1 LTFSDPFFTSLGD
14 HFPIIKP
21 IPESKGILM
30 NNKRVSSFI
39 AGLLTF
45 WKPSLGRRMTIA
57 FTVFGLLIGYLT
69 FITLTMTFTRDFVS
83 FSGRIME
90 ERLRAMTPPGGG
102 DRLMSL
108 VNVQREDIQDTIRVA
123 KNLFL
128 RLYTLSRFNLY
139 VQGGAGEKWRE
150 IYVDTDNVFR
160 TRDVDDSGLV
170 SELQRC
176 LYTKTI
182 LKAHDVFWGRQDT
195 ITFMS
200 DITRPGDRHRY
211 VLNLQVNR
219 LGIVTLFNR
228 NVYKIMAFGLLLLLV
243 SHLLG
248 HFFSAFLARPIISL
262 SREAEA
268 MAAGDFDRVFHTR
281 EKNEI
286 GALAEALNSLVARV
300 RTDIREREELL
311 LGTLLALTRSVDA
324 KSHWTAG
331 HSERV
336 TDYAAQLAVALHMD
350 EKTSKELKI
359 AAVLHDIG
367 KIAVPGRILDK
378 EGCLSEEEYDLAK
391 QHPQTGADIIA
402 DIPAYEGV
410 RPAILYHH
418 EHWDGGGYPEGLK
431 GEDIPFMARI
441 LTIADVYDAL
451 REDRPYRKGLGQNE
465 ILAYFEAETGK
476 IFDPELADVFIR
488 SMLSK
493 LWEDGQ

>member
-1 LTFSDPFFTSLGD
+1 MD
-14 HFPIIKP
+14 
-21 IPESKGILM
+21 
-30 NNKRVSSFI
+30 NNRVSGFI
-39 AGLLTF
+39 TGLLTF
-45 WKPSLGRRMTIA
+45 WKPSLGRHMTIA
-57 FTVFGLLIGYLT
+57 FTIFGLLIGYLT

-90 ERLRAMTPPGGG
+90 ERLRALTPPGGG

-108 VNVQREDIQDTIRVA
+108 VNVQREDIQDTVRIA
-123 KNLFL
+123 KHLFL

-150 IYVDTDNVFR
+150 IYVGTDNVFR
-160 TRDVDDSGLV
+160 TRNVDDPGLV

-182 LKAHDVFWGRQDT
+182 LKVHGVFWGKQDT

-211 VLNLQVNR
+211 ILDLQVNR
-219 LGIVTLFNR
+219 LGLISLFNR
-228 NVYKIMAFGLLLLLV
+228 NIYKIMAFGLLLLLV

-248 HFFSAFLARPIISL
+248 HLFSSFLARPIISL
-262 SREAEA
+262 AREAEA
-268 MAAGDFDRVFHTR
+268 MATGDFDRVFHTR

-286 GALAEALNSLVARV
+286 AVLAKALNSLVARV

-311 LGTLLALTRSVDA
+311 LGTLLALTRSIDA

-336 TDYAAQLAVALHMD
+336 TGYAERLAGALQLD
-350 EKTSKELKI
+350 EKTRKELKI

-378 EGCLSEEEYDLAK
+378 EGRLSAEEYGLVK
-391 QHPQTGADIIA
+391 EHPQTGADIIA

-410 RPAILYHH
+410 RPSILYHH
-418 EHWDGGGYPEGLK
+418 EHWDGGGYPGGLK
-431 GEDIPFMARI
+431 GEDIPFLARI

-451 REDRPYRKGLGQNE
+451 SEDRPYRKGLEREE
-465 ILAYFEAETGK
+465 IRNYFEAEKGK
-476 IFDPELADVFIR
+476 TFDPELADVFIQ
-488 SMLSK
+488 SLLSK
-493 LWEDGQ
+493 SGEDGE

>member
-1 LTFSDPFFTSLGD
+1 
-14 HFPIIKP
+14 
-21 IPESKGILM
+21 M
-30 NNKRVSSFI
+30 NSNRFLSFI

-57 FTVFGLLIGYLT
+57 FTIFGLLIGYLT
-69 FITLTMTFTRDFVS
+69 FIALTMTFTRDFVS

-108 VNVQREDIQDTIRVA
+108 VNVKREDIQDTIRIA
-123 KNLFL
+123 RNLFL
-128 RLYTLSRFNLY
+128 RLYTLSRYNLY
-139 VQGGAGEKWRE
+139 VQGGAGEKWQE
-150 IYVDTDNVFR
+150 IYVDTANVFR
-160 TRDVDDSGLV
+160 ARDVDDPGLV

-176 LYTKTI
+176 LYTKNI
-182 LKAHDVFWGRQDT
+182 LKGHGVFWGKEDT

-211 VLNLQVNR
+211 IINLQVNR
-219 LGIVTLFNR
+219 LGLLSLFNR
-228 NVYKIMAFGLLLLLV
+228 NIYKITFFGLLLLLV

-248 HFFSAFLARPIISL
+248 HLFSAFLTRPIISL
-262 SREAEA
+262 AREAET
-268 MAAGDFDRVFHTR
+268 MATGDFDRVFHTR

-286 GALAEALNSLVARV
+286 GVLAEALNSLVARV
-300 RTDIREREELL
+300 RSDIREREELL
-311 LGTLLALTRSVDA
+311 LGTLLALTRSIDA

-336 TDYAAQLAVALHMD
+336 TGYAEKLAVALQMD
-350 EKTSKELKI
+350 AKASKELKI

-378 EGCLSEEEYDLAK
+378 DGHLSAEEYGLVK

-402 DIPAYEGV
+402 DIPAYAGV
-410 RPAILYHH
+410 RPVILHHH
-418 EHWDGGGYPEGLK
+418 EHWNGGGYPEGLK
-431 GEDIPFMARI
+431 GEDIPFLARI

-451 REDRPYRKGLGQNE
+451 LEDRPYRKGLDRQE
-465 ILAYFEAETGK
+465 IRAYFEAERGK
-476 IFDPELADVFIR
+476 TFDPELADVFIR
-488 SMLSK
+488 SQLLESSE
-493 LWEDGQ
+493 EDQ

>member
-1 LTFSDPFFTSLGD
+1 MS
-14 HFPIIKP
+14 
-21 IPESKGILM
+21 
-30 NNKRVSSFI
+30 NNMVSSFM

-57 FTVFGLLIGYLT
+57 FTIFGLLIGYLT
-69 FITLTMTFTRDFVS
+69 FITMTMTFTRDFVS

-90 ERLRAMTPPGGG
+90 ERLRALTPPGGG
-102 DRLMSL
+102 DRLLSL
-108 VNVQREDIQDTIRVA
+108 VNVQQEDLQNTNRIA
-123 KNLFL
+123 KNIFI

-139 VQGGAGEKWRE
+139 VQEGAGGKWRE
-150 IYVDTDNVFR
+150 IYVDDDNIFR
-160 TRDVDDSGLV
+160 TREVGDGGLV

-182 LKAHDVFWGRQDT
+182 YDPRGFFWGRQDT

-200 DITRPGDRHRY
+200 DITKPGDRNRY

-228 NVYKIMAFGLLLLLV
+228 NIYRAIVFGLLLLLV
-243 SHLLG
+243 SRLLG
-248 HFFSAFLARPIISL
+248 HLFSSFLVRPITSL

-268 MAAGDFDRVFHTR
+268 MATGDFSRMFHTR

-300 RTDIREREELL
+300 QTDIREREELL

-336 TDYAAQLAVALHMD
+336 TGYAEQLAVAMQMD
-350 EKTSKELKI
+350 EKMRKELKI

-378 EGCLSEEEYDLAK
+378 EGHLSAEEYDLIK
-391 QHPQTGADIIA
+391 KHPQTGADIIA
-402 DIPAYEGV
+402 DIAAYEGV

-418 EHWDGGGYPEGLK
+418 EHWDGGGYPEGLN

-441 LTIADVYDAL
+441 LTITDVYDAL
-451 REDRPYRKGLGQNE
+451 REDRPYRKGLSRGE
-465 ILAYFEAETGK
+465 IRAYFEAEKGK
-476 IFDPELADVFIR
+476 IFDPELVDVFLR
-488 SMLSK
+488 SILSK
-493 LWEDGQ
+493 SWEDGQ

>member
-1 LTFSDPFFTSLGD
+1 MD
-14 HFPIIKP
+14 
-21 IPESKGILM
+21 
-30 NNKRVSSFI
+30 NNRVASFI
-39 AGLLTF
+39 TGLLTF

-57 FTVFGLLIGYLT
+57 FTIFGLLIGYLT
-69 FITLTMTFTRDFVS
+69 FIALTMTFTRDFVS

-108 VNVQREDIQDTIRVA
+108 VNVERGEIQDTIRIA
-123 KNLFL
+123 KHLFL
-128 RLYTLSRFNLY
+128 RLYALSRFNLY
-139 VQGGAGEKWRE
+139 VQGGAEEKWRE

-160 TRDVDDSGLV
+160 TRNVDDPGLV
-170 SELQRC
+170 AELQRC
-176 LYTKTI
+176 LYAKTV
-182 LKAHDVFWGRQDT
+182 LKAHDVFWGKQDT

-200 DITRPGDRHRY
+200 DITRPGDRHHY
-211 VLNLQVNR
+211 ILNLQVNR
-219 LGIVTLFNR
+219 LGLLSLFNR
-228 NVYKIMAFGLLLLLV
+228 NIYKIMAFGLLLLLV

-248 HFFSAFLARPIISL
+248 HLFSSFLARPIISL
-262 SREAEA
+262 AREAEA
-268 MAAGDFDRVFHTR
+268 MATGDFDRVFHTR

-286 GALAEALNSLVARV
+286 GVLAEALNSLVARV
-300 RTDIREREELL
+300 RSDIREREELL
-311 LGTLLALTRSVDA
+311 LGTLLALTRSIDA

-336 TDYAAQLAVALHMD
+336 TGYAEQLAGALHMD
-350 EKTSKELKI
+350 EKMGKELKI

-378 EGCLSEEEYDLAK
+378 EGHLSAEEYGFIK
-391 QHPQTGADIIA
+391 QHSQTGADIIA

-431 GEDIPFMARI
+431 GEDIPFLARI

-451 REDRPYRKGLGQNE
+451 LEDRPYRKGLGREE
-465 ILAYFEAETGK
+465 ILAYFEAEKGK
-476 IFDPELADVFIR
+476 IFDPELADVFIK
-488 SMLSK
+488 SLLSLSK
-493 LWEDGQ
+493 SREDGQ

>member
-1 LTFSDPFFTSLGD
+1 
-14 HFPIIKP
+14 
-21 IPESKGILM
+21 M
-30 NNKRVSSFI
+30 NNNRVSSFI
-39 AGLLTF
+39 TGLLTF
-45 WKPSLGRRMTIA
+45 WKPSLGRRMTVA

-69 FITLTMTFTRDFVS
+69 VITLTMIFTRDFIS
-83 FSGRIME
+83 FTEKVIE
-90 ERLRAMTPPGGG
+90 ERLRALTPPGGA
-102 DRLMSL
+102 DRLLSL
-108 VNVQREDIQDTIRVA
+108 VNLQREDIQETIRIA
-123 KNLFL
+123 KNLSS
-128 RLYTLSRFNLY
+128 RLHTLSKFNLY

-150 IYVDTDNVFR
+150 IYVDKDNIFR
-160 TRDVDDSGLV
+160 TRDVGDGGLI

-182 LKAHDVFWGRQDT
+182 YEPHGIFWGKQDT

-200 DITRPGDRHRY
+200 DITRPGDRHHY
-211 VLNLQVNR
+211 VLNLQINR
-219 LGIVTLFNR
+219 RGIVALFNR
-228 NVYKIMAFGLLLLLV
+228 NVYKIMALGLLLLLV
-243 SHLLG
+243 SNLLG
-248 HFFSAFLARPIISL
+248 HLFSAFLVRPITSL

-311 LGTLLALTRSVDA
+311 LGTLLALTRSIDA

-336 TDYAAQLAVALHMD
+336 TGYAEQLAVALPLD
-350 EKTSKELKI
+350 EKTRKELKI

-378 EGCLSEEEYDLAK
+378 EGHLSAEEYDLVK

-431 GEDIPFMARI
+431 GENIPFLARI

-451 REDRPYRKGLGQNE
+451 LEDRPYRKGLGREE
-465 ILAYFEAETGK
+465 IRAYFEAERGK
-476 IFDPELADVFIR
+476 IFDPELAEVFIQ
-488 SMLSK
+488 SFL
-493 LWEDGQ
+493 